1 MSYTTRYQETIGIE
15 NRLLIRTREHDWHGG
30 RCFSWRSRM
39 SLTASLWSGSIRFAS
54 DARALLGPF
63 SLFDSYVALGTNR
76 ARR

>member
-1 MSYTTRYQETIGIE
+1 
-15 NRLLIRTREHDWHGG
+15 
-30 RCFSWRSRM
+30 M

-54 DARALLGPF
+54 DARALLGPS